1 MESDLICLPAT
12 HLGGA
17 GGVDDAGRGLDD
29 LMHAFPVRTRDQEVL
44 NNQSVFFSKMR
55 LFLLFIGGSGTEEPQ
70 R

>member
-1 MESDLICLPAT
+1 
-12 HLGGA
+12 
-17 GGVDDAGRGLDD
+17 
-29 LMHAFPVRTRDQEVL
+29 MHAFPVRTRDQEVL